1 MSARPSVVALR
12 RAGPLAFAGVA
23 ANAANV
29 IVTVTI
35 AHLLSS
41 RDYGS
46 LGQLL
51 VLFLVLSM
59 PGSALL
65 VAVVRRVTAW
75 SMAGQAYRIKPWAS
89 SVRRWGLLG
98 LALLAVVAWLSRSW
112 LATGL
117 AAWPRRG
124 GRVPDRR
131 GGVGDSSPSNEG
143 SSRPTATTPA
153 WPGTCASRPESGPR

>member
-1 MSARPSVVALR
+1 MASTPGGSGGPAATGRRGYPGSPPPSISTGTSTDSAATPAGRQAGQTMASLR

-35 AHLLSS
+35 AHLLNA

-75 SMAGQAYRIKPWAS
+75 SMAGQADRIKPWAS

-98 LALLAVVAWLSRSW
+98 LALLALLAWLCR
-112 LATGL
+112 
-117 AAWPRRG
+117 
-124 GRVPDRR
+124 
-131 GGVGDSSPSNEG
+131 
-143 SSRPTATTPA
+143 
-153 WPGTCASRPESGPR
+153 

>member
-1 MSARPSVVALR
+1 MAGFRPVEESAPPSTAPAPTGADRPSVLALR

-23 ANAANV
+23 ANGANV

-35 AHLLSS
+35 AHLMTA

-75 SMAGQAYRIKPWAS
+75 QLAG
-89 SVRRWGLLG
+89 
-98 LALLAVVAWLSRSW
+98 
-112 LATGL
+112 
-117 AAWPRRG
+117 
-124 GRVPDRR
+124 
-131 GGVGDSSPSNEG
+131 
-143 SSRPTATTPA
+143 
-153 WPGTCASRPESGPR
+153 